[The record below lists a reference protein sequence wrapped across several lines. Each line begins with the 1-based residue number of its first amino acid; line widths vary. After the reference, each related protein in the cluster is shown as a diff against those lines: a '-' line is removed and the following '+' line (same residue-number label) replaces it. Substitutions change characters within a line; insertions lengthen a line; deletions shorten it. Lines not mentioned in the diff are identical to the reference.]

1 MVVLGRLRGL
11 VGLLAA
17 VVERWVTGGAGTE
30 FVAAGTHNVR
40 RTASIVKASQ
50 CTMASGFS
58 RLSPRKDESVNRLD
72 W

>member
-11 VGLLAA
+11 GVLA
-17 VVERWVTGGAGTE
+17 VVVECWVTGGADTE
-30 FVAAGTHNVR
+30 YVAAGTRSVR

-50 CTMASGFS
+50 CAMASGFS

-72 W
+72 